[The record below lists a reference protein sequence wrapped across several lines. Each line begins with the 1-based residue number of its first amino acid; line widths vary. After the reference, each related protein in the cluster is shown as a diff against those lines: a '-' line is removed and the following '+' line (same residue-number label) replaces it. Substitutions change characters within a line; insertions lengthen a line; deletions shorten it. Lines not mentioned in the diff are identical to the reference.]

1 MHLPHVPSATKVAR
15 EKRWERV
22 CANWSEGASYFQTGK
37 YSGYLRVIR
46 GSLHKPVPSP
56 DQGYQGTKALLRAV
70 KNLKQKQ
77 TKPLQNT

>member
-1 MHLPHVPSATKVAR
+1 MHLPHVPSTTKFAR

-37 YSGYLRVIR
+37 YFGTLRVIR

-56 DQGYQGTKALLRAV
+56 DQGEQGTQALPRAV
-70 KNLKQKQ
+70 KNPARKKSIP
-77 TKPLQNT
+77 TGR

>member
-1 MHLPHVPSATKVAR
+1 VPSTTKFAR

-22 CANWSEGASYFQTGK
+22 CANWSEGASYYQTGK

-56 DQGYQGTKALLRAV
+56 DQANQGTQALPRAA
-70 KNLKQKQ
+70 KETKENKQ
-77 TKPLQNT
+77 N